1 LVIADYRNALMARF
15 CNAALMHRTRQIAID
30 GSQKLPQ
37 RLLATAADRLA
48 AGLGIKATAL
58 GVAAWMRWQSG
69 LTEGGERFE
78 VDDPLAAETARRLAE
93 ADNEADQVLSLLR
106 LAAVFPQRLAA
117 DDRFALAVTD
127 AYLSLCRKGAVEAA
141 REAAV

>member
-1 LVIADYRNALMARF
+1 MLHPACMQADAWATALGVLDPVAAQDLARRNALMARF

-106 LAAVFPQRLAA
+106 LAAVFP
-117 DDRFALAVTD
+117 
-127 AYLSLCRKGAVEAA
+127 
-141 REAAV
+141 